1 MIKRKRSIKNYKWE
15 EARYDR
21 RKQLSSS
28 YLHENGVGSN
38 SAEDLRVTHTKD
50 SSGGYGFLIYPERH
64 LGKDYSHDAGDVRLN
79 HEVAHFP
86 FQVEVDRHYHIF
98 T

>member
-1 MIKRKRSIKNYKWE
+1 MDRGRE
-15 EARYDR
+15 GRRYDR
-21 RKQLSSS
+21 RKQLSTQ
-28 YLHENGVGSN
+28 YLHENGVGGSKGGN

>member
-1 MIKRKRSIKNYKWE
+1 M
-15 EARYDR
+15 DR
-21 RKQLSSS
+21 GREGDMTEGNSSP
-28 YLHENGVGSN
+28 YLHENGFSGSKGEN

-50 SSGGYGFLIYPERH
+50 SSGRYGFLIYPERH

>member
-1 MIKRKRSIKNYKWE
+1 MTEGN
-15 EARYDR
+15 
-21 RKQLSSS
+21 SSL
-28 YLHENGVGSN
+28 LHICMKMVLAAQRGGN
-38 SAEDLRVTHTKD
+38 SAKDLRVIHTKD